1 MKRTSILVAAATVA
15 MASCSEVM
23 SQSELI
29 QEEKTG
35 YTPVSI
41 TFNGTGNV
49 TKAKE
54 SSSDENTIESL
65 KVVLYTVDDD
75 DNLTFESFYSF
86 DAEDISNKKGTIYI
100 DNSNTAEKYHIAA
113 YVNHKNLNQDTYAN
127 DWSVFS
133 DEAGGNFQMFGEKT
147 ETKNNLTTSKT
158 TEINLIRQ
166 CSKVTVN
173 KISLKWT
180 NRANALK
187 DFTLKGI
194 YLMDIEGAFKNIYDI
209 TSGNTYNWYNRN
221 GYEKSD
227 LDGLLYDSISDID
240 VTETSPYTTP
250 HIFYGYV
257 SGRSTF
263 NQSSEWKEG
272 GSRLVIAAEFDGQ
285 ECFYAVRLH
294 TGTDEEI
301 RNKHFIFDEI
311 TITKPGS
318 DHPYSELT
326 DEEAI
331 SVTFTVEDWNDVNM
345 GNFVID

>member
-1 MKRTSILVAAATVA
+1 MKKTSIFAAAATLA

-23 SQSELI
+23 NQPELI
-29 QEEKTG
+29 QEEKSGTI
-35 YTPVSI
+35 PVSI

-49 TKAKE
+49 TKALN

-65 KVVLYTVDDD
+65 KVVLYTVDDEE
-75 DNLTFESFYSF
+75 NLTFESFYSF
-86 DAEDISNKKGTIYI
+86 DAEDIKNLKGTIYI
-100 DNSNTAEKYHIAA
+100 DNSNPAEQYHIAA
-113 YVNHKNLNQDTYAN
+113 YVNHKNLDQDSYAN

-133 DEAGGNFQMFGEKT
+133 DEAGGKFQMFGEKT
-147 ETKNNLTTSKT
+147 ETKENLTTSKT
-158 TEINLIRQ
+158 TEINLVRQ

-209 TSGNTYNWYNRN
+209 TTGTTYEWYNKN
-221 GYEKSD
+221 GYEHSD
-227 LDGLLYDSISDID
+227 LDGLLYDSISDIG
-240 VTETSPYTTP
+240 VTETSPYTTQ

-263 NQSSEWKEG
+263 NQDEVWEEG

-285 ECFYAVRLH
+285 ECFYAVELH
-294 TGTDEEI
+294 TGAEEEI

-331 SVTFTVEDWNDVNM
+331 SVTFKVENWNDVNM
-345 GNFVID
+345 GNVVID